1 MRTISAAFFLS
12 CLLAAA
18 LPPRGIIAAGN
29 RPGDE
34 QLRLPAGITCCD
46 EQKIRQ
52 AMTEEA
58 LQRIAA
64 RHEGGAGA
72 ASDYLSDQAH
82 EKIGRRLPAGT
93 REQAVDFMRAALMQ
107 PAPDEDI
114 REFQELV
121 GYFVL
126 GMTLEIGLTFQDEY
140 DQALAS
146 SEKVGILL
154 AELENPREPA
164 DGDLGRALFR
174 ADLSEKE
181 LRRLR
186 ALERRWKTAPADAPP
201 FAEFN
206 ALKMNVT
213 GRAADPDQ
221 QNAFGLAV
229 RYRPRF
235 PFLDEFL
242 DKYRRLAADFHEAVR
257 QLNQRLSFNGQGI
270 NEK

>member
-1 MRTISAAFFLS
+1 MRTISAAAILS
-12 CLLAAA
+12 CLLAAS
-18 LPPRGIIAAGN
+18 LPQFPRQIDPPGI

-34 QLRLPAGITCCD
+34 QQRLPAGITCCD

-64 RHEGGAGA
+64 RHDGGAGA

-82 EKIGRRLPAGT
+82 DKIRRRLPAGS
-93 REQAVDFMRAALMQ
+93 REQLMDFLRAALKA
-107 PAPDEDI
+107 PAADEDT
-114 REFQELV
+114 REFQDLV

-140 DQALAS
+140 DQAQAG
-146 SEKVGILL
+146 SEKVGLLL
-154 AELENPREPA
+154 AELEKASAIGGEE
-164 DGDLGRALFR
+164 LGRALFR

-186 ALERRWKTAPADAPP
+186 ALERKWKDAPADAPP

-221 QNAFGLAV
+221 QGSFGLAA
-229 RYRPRF
+229 RYRGRF

-242 DKYRRLAADFHEAVR
+242 ENYRRLAADFHEAVR
-257 QLNQRLSFNGQGI
+257 QLNQRLAFERTGNQ
-270 NEK
+270 